1 MVPTG
6 TSVIALST
14 KTRSM
19 PSQNMIIDPDQI
31 SSDSVDIA
39 HRVFAL
45 FRVMLYSKKKIH
57 IYIYLPSFFVFS
69 FVPSPLQPQ
78 ASQSS
83 QVSEFQ
89 KLGAIKHESCYYL
102 FLT

>member
-1 MVPTG
+1 MVPAG

-45 FRVMLYSKKKIH
+45 FRVMLYSEKKI
-57 IYIYLPSFFVFS
+57 FQVFS
-69 FVPSPLQPQ
+69 FKHLGFHAPQ
-78 ASQSS
+78 WPGGILVCSFATAAASFPIFPGFRIPKAGSD
-83 QVSEFQ
+83 
-89 KLGAIKHESCYYL
+89 KA
-102 FLT
+102 